1 MKRLI
6 PLLLALVGTNRAAQR
21 MGQYP
26 HQFSG
31 GMRQRAVM
39 AIALAGRPR
48 ILIADEPT
56 TALDVTIQA
65 QILDLLRQIQ
75 RKPGTAAILVF
86 HDLGVVARAA
96 DRAAVMYTGDTVEL
110 GTAEE
115 IYYDPRQPYTW
126 ALMRVLP
133 LALAVFRYPP
143 DLSRAGRKT
152 NAKRYVRESWTY
164 LLFIALLKLQLF
176 SNLMPK

>member
-39 AIALAGRPR
+39 AIALAGRPQ

-75 RKPGTAAILVF
+75 RKPGTA
-86 HDLGVVARAA
+86 
-96 DRAAVMYTGDTVEL
+96 
-110 GTAEE
+110 EE
-115 IYYDPRQPYTW
+115 IYYDPRHPYTW
-126 ALMRVLP
+126 ALIQVLS
-133 LALAVFRYPP
+133 LALAVFSYTP